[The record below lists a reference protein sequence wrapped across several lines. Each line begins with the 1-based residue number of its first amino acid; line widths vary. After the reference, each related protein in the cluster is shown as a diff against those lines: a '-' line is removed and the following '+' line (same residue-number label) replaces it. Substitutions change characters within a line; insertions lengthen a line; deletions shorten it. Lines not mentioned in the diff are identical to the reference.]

1 MNHFAKTYKHQ
12 INSDSKFR
20 DKFSDMCI
28 QFDVNP
34 MLGIWYMIDLAEKSI
49 WSELGLGDFYYH
61 LAMNILDICAKH
73 RGANGGLMRIRDVVE
88 VYRQRE
94 KK

>member
-1 MNHFAKTYKHQ
+1 
-12 INSDSKFR
+12 
-20 DKFSDMCI
+20 
-28 QFDVNP
+28 
-34 MLGIWYMIDLAEKSI
+34 MIDLAEKSI